1 MIISHRHRFIFI
13 KTEKTAGTSVE
24 LALAKV
30 CGPDD
35 VISAVVHPDDRAL
48 RDSLGPGYRSE
59 QNDLVPLRFL
69 TALDLVR
76 AIRRR
81 RRPRFTNH
89 MAAVD
94 IRRFVP
100 PAVWDGYFKFCV
112 ERNPWDKAI
121 SAYFW
126 WRELE
131 SQRARDP
138 VTFRR
143 GLGAAADGVE
153 WMITHHPVG
162 DRSFAEF
169 VRSGR
174 ANLTQGYGLYTID
187 GDVAVDRVLRFERL
201 ADELAEVARHLGI
214 DDLPPLPRA
223 KAGVRREGAHRHEMY
238 DDRTR
243 AKIAQVFAREIA
255 LFGYEFGSSGPA
267 SVASGK

>member
-35 VISAVVHPDDRAL
+35 VISALVHQEDRAL

-69 TALDLVR
+69 TPLDLAR
-76 AIRRR
+76 AIARR

-89 MAAVD
+89 MSAVD
-94 IRRFVP
+94 VRRFVP
-100 PAVWDGYFKFCV
+100 PEVWNGYFKFCV

-131 SQRARDP
+131 EQRRRDP
-138 VTFRR
+138 VAFRR
-143 GLGAAADGVE
+143 GLGNAAHGVE
-153 WMITHHPVG
+153 WMIEHHPVG
-162 DRSFAEF
+162 NRSFAEF

-174 ANLTQGYGLYTID
+174 ANFTQGFEHYTID
-187 GDVAVDRVLRFERL
+187 GDIAVDRVVRFERL
-201 ADELAEVARHLGI
+201 AEELAEIASRLGL
-214 DDLPPLPRA
+214 DLPPLNRA
-223 KAGVRREGAHRHEMY
+223 KAGVRREGTHRHQMY
-238 DDRTR
+238 DDLSR

-255 LFGYEFGSSGPA
+255 LFGYEF
-267 SVASGK
+267 